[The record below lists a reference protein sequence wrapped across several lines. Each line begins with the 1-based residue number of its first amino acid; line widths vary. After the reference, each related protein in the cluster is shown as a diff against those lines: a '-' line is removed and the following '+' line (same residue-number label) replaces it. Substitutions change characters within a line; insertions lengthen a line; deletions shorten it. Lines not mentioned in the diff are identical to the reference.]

1 MSGGGDPGAGA
12 ALLAGA
18 MVANACVNEWADG
31 SGGEARNAATLTTFL
46 DGVGLDVEV
55 VEPAPGR
62 SSVVA
67 RLAGRSRGAPAGL
80 VLQAGLD
87 VWPVDEASWS
97 FPPFAGDVVDGVLR
111 GRGSLNAL
119 GPLASMAVALRAL
132 AADGFR
138 PDRDLTLV
146 ASADSH
152 HHGRWGTAWLA
163 EHRRDLL
170 EAESV
175 VVATGGP
182 PVPGPSGLSV
192 PVLVADRGAAWL
204 RLRVRG
210 EVTHP
215 AEPAE
220 PAALALAAR
229 AVAALDGHEATGR
242 PDPVLEA
249 FVERSG
255 WSPLVGGLLD
265 PVRMDEVIET
275 LPFGL
280 DHHFRAVT
288 RPTIRVTALR
298 GGGGPLLPG
307 EVVVD
312 LTVRGLIE
320 GPGPTAAALVRAA
333 LDGVL
338 PGDAYVLEEVVE
350 VAPSSSGFP
359 SPLWDALAGVAAAAY
374 PGSAPVPFVAPEPA
388 DAWVFRGL
396 GACCYHFG
404 LYSSRMALPLWS
416 RGYGPDEQVDVAS
429 LALMTR
435 GWLTL
440 AHELLG

>member
-1 MSGGGDPGAGA
+1 M
-12 ALLAGA
+12 
-18 MVANACVNEWADG
+18 
-31 SGGEARNAATLTTFL
+31 
-46 DGVGLDVEV
+46 
-55 VEPAPGR
+55 
-62 SSVVA
+62 
-67 RLAGRSRGAPAGL
+67 
-80 VLQAGLD
+80 
-87 VWPVDEASWS
+87 
-97 FPPFAGDVVDGVLR
+97 
-111 GRGSLNAL
+111 
-119 GPLASMAVALRAL
+119 
-132 AADGFR
+132 
-138 PDRDLTLV
+138 
-146 ASADSH
+146 
-152 HHGRWGTAWLA
+152 
-163 EHRRDLL
+163 
-170 EAESV
+170 
-175 VVATGGP
+175 
-182 PVPGPSGLSV
+182 
-192 PVLVADRGAAWL
+192 LVADRGAAWL

-320 GPGPTAAALVRAA
+320 GPDPTAAALVHAA

-338 PGDAYVLEEVVE
+338 PGDAYVIEEVVE